1 MGYCVVVVVAVAVV
15 VAAVVAAATVVGDSG
30 LRLVAGDLRR
40 WLTLPTF
47 PFPTQRSLR
56 GGPGSVRM
64 ARPSN
69 SIRKPRKY
77 VYKKKQK
84 PRRRKKKKKVEKSA
98 KGSLAL

>member
-1 MGYCVVVVVAVAVV
+1 MGYCVVVVVVAVVAAVV
-15 VAAVVAAATVVGDSG
+15 VAATVAGDSG

-64 ARPSN
+64 ARPYN